1 MQLEFLYTFSE
12 NIDFSGFNYANFLS
26 FTSDNASI
34 VPANDLT
41 FTYQQVDGK
50 TFKLTLAPKANKYL
64 VNTNICSVTK
74 TEATASL
81 QYTQL
86 LNKLAPGVYSQSSC
100 KVWSTPMV
108 DMSISNTL
116 SADQMSVEFLFTFT
130 GQMDFSS
137 FSWSNFVYFTADNP
151 MVNPNTNFTVTYAAV
166 DSTKF
171 KLLVVPKAMVYLSST
186 TICAKSKA

>member
-1 MQLEFLYTFSE
+1 
-12 NIDFSGFNYANFLS
+12 
-26 FTSDNASI
+26 
-34 VPANDLT
+34 
-41 FTYQQVDGK
+41 
-50 TFKLTLAPKANKYL
+50 
-64 VNTNICSVTK
+64 
-74 TEATASL
+74 
-81 QYTQL
+81 
-86 LNKLAPGVYSQSSC
+86 
-100 KVWSTPMV
+100 MV

-137 FSWSNFVYFTADNP
+137 FSWTNFVYFTADNP

-171 KLLVVPKAMVYLSST
+171 KLLVVPKATVYLSST

>member
-12 NIDFSGFNYANFLS
+12 NMDFSGFNYANFLS

-137 FSWSNFVYFTADNP
+137 FSWSQFCVLHSRQPYG
-151 MVNPNTNFTVTYAAV
+151 
-166 DSTKF
+166 
-171 KLLVVPKAMVYLSST
+171 
-186 TICAKSKA
+186 KSEH